1 MIKVELISHTNVD
14 PIELAQ
20 FGGNLCYD
28 GVIPIFGASKLNV
41 EKGLFEKG
49 HHTTLQ
55 HWSATFV
62 VEGIA
67 VSDITFGFHLANP
80 FYNTGQRSGRY
91 CSDMFK
97 KPDYVE
103 AIRDY
108 VKKFWPQV
116 SEDETVEIVDYVKF
130 GVDVYNVN
138 FSRAEKIALS
148 FLCDERPYAPFEV
161 SAEQKKRGL
170 KGHVDNA
177 SKIAQEQLRV
187 LMSTIFPTA
196 FIHTITLTA
205 LAASHESASTP
216 ATKYVTGEMARLI
229 IEKFPKLAFMFKEE
243 KRRKDEFNIQKPD
256 IVILNTKNK
265 PGFNLIGVTG
275 EELFVNPEAETK
287 HPLDKLHFLPETM
300 DNSVGGIETEV
311 ELSVATMG
319 QDQRHRT
326 IGRGLPQFTGSFY
339 IPPIMVEMGL
349 EKEGME
355 LMGRWIALWKKLPGT
370 LAMILAPYGAMVK
383 YRKRGSFNAIL
394 HEQGKRLCWLAQ
406 EEIYHAGRLLRVAIE
421 KEKGSDSEL
430 LGIFDP
436 PCYKT
441 GVCGEGNRYCGR
453 DLKVRKTGD
462 YFPERKV

>member
-1 MIKVELISHTNVD
+1 MIKVGLISHTNVD

-20 FGGNLCYD
+20 FGANLCYD
-28 GVIPIFGASKLNV
+28 GEIPVFGASKLNV

-55 HWSATFV
+55 HWSANFV

-67 VSDITFGFHLANP
+67 VSDITFGFHLANI

-97 KPDYVE
+97 KPDYAETISNYVMQFWPE
-103 AIRDY
+103 VGSDQIRNIIDY
-108 VKKFWPQV
+108 VR
-116 SEDETVEIVDYVKF
+116 F
-130 GVDVYNVN
+130 GVDTYNAN
-138 FSRAEKIALS
+138 FSVAEKTALD
-148 FLCDERPYAPFEV
+148 FLSEERPYVPLEV
-161 SAEQKKRGL
+161 SSEQKKKGI

-177 SKIAQEQLRV
+177 PKIAQEQLRV
-187 LMSTIFPTA
+187 FIPTIFPTA
-196 FIHTITLTA
+196 FIHTLNLTA
-205 LAASHESASTP
+205 LAALYESSWTP
-216 ATKYVTGEMARLI
+216 AMKYVTGEMVRLI
-229 IEKFPKLAFMFKEE
+229 LEKFPKLAFMFKEE
-243 KRRKDEFNIQKPD
+243 KRRVGEFNIQKPD
-256 IVILNTKNK
+256 IVILNAKNK
-265 PGFNLIGVTG
+265 PGFKLIGIAG
-275 EELFVNPEAETK
+275 EELLVNPEAETK

-300 DNSVGGIETEV
+300 DNSAGGIETEV

-326 IGRGLPQFTGSFY
+326 IGRGSARFTGSFY
-339 IPPIMVEMGL
+339 TPPIVEEMGL
-349 EKEGME
+349 EEKGKE
-355 LMGRWIALWKKLPGT
+355 LMQKWIELWREVPGT
-370 LAMILAPYGAMVK
+370 LAMVLAPYGAMAK
-383 YRKRGSFNAIL
+383 YRKRGSFNSVL

-406 EEIYHAGRLLRVAIE
+406 EEICHAGRLLRVAIE
-421 KEKGSDSEL
+421 KEKGADSAL

-453 DLKVRKTGD
+453 DLRLRKTGD